1 MAAIIRDI
9 VGLIVGKIKWQDHA
23 VVVEA
28 PSWKCHLSYSHKSE
42 RKSENVSRSV
52 VSNSLRPHGLY
63 VACQIPPSIGF
74 SRQEFWSGLPF
85 PSPGD
90 LPWPRDRTPV
100 SRIVCRRVTIWATR
114 EACISYVQIILMAPT
129 SHSNSPYST
138 CQEISVK
145 ILPAA
150 EYIYSNYAFR
160 TGEITKDRFMTH
172 YEMDLS

>member
-1 MAAIIRDI
+1 MPFLFPKVFVLVLSASTTRWCQLKEEKLWKLKVKSLSRVRLFATPWT
-9 VGLIVGKIKWQDHA
+9 VAYQ
-23 VVVEA
+23 A
-28 PSWKCHLSYSHKSE
+28 PQSM
-42 RKSENVSRSV
+42 
-52 VSNSLRPHGLY
+52 
-63 VACQIPPSIGF
+63 GF

-100 SRIVCRRVTIWATR
+100 SRIVCRCVTIWATR

>member
-1 MAAIIRDI
+1 MMELTLEMPLGMLDCCFWFAIFLSRNSSSAFYLALTSQIQFSSVQSLSR
-9 VGLIVGKIKWQDHA
+9 VRLFATPWTVAYQ
-23 VVVEA
+23 A
-28 PSWKCHLSYSHKSE
+28 PQSM
-42 RKSENVSRSV
+42 
-52 VSNSLRPHGLY
+52 
-63 VACQIPPSIGF
+63 GF

-100 SRIVCRRVTIWATR
+100 SRIVCRCVTIWATR

-150 EYIYSNYAFR
+150 EYICSNYASQNWGNNHR
-160 TGEITKDRFMTH
+160 MC
-172 YEMDLS
+172 L